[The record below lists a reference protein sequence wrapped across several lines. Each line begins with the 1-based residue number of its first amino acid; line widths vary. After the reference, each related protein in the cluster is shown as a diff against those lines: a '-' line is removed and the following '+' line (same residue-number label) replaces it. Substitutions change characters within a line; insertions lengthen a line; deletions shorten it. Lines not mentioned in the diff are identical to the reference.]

1 MIHWTKF
8 FPMNV
13 RGPRRTPVVPITA
26 PTFAPPSH
34 AAFYR
39 RIAYTFFGLTALI
52 LVGILWLSSV
62 EAQVDIRVRRT
73 PVRGESV
80 VEITPQPAGATQIA
94 GRVLSVPV
102 RKTQEFEVR
111 GVAETV
117 VAGTSTSATV
127 GNLAVTTTAAAP
139 KPAATPSSTSNITGY
154 ARGQVTIINNYSKS
168 QTLVEKTRLI
178 TSDNKLY
185 RIDRRVVVPAGDRV
199 TVTVTADQPGDQY
212 AIGPMKFTIP
222 GLWID
227 LQKLIFAESSEA
239 FSIRSGTGGAI
250 TSPAPTPVPAPA
262 PSPIATSTV
271 PRGDRKI
278 VTQQNLDEAYESL
291 TQQVVEQAKKLL
303 LANMNDARFTGA
315 AYFVN
320 TTAKSATV
328 RPGQTANTFTAQV
341 DVEVIGVFYSADDMQ
356 QLIRSRLREKL
367 PEGQEF
373 LPFNE
378 QNFVYVPE
386 SVDKEGERARLRV
399 ITNAEYRLVPTTP
412 ALASSNI
419 AGKSKNDAE
428 RYLKEIE
435 GVEAVDITLK
445 PGWIGKIPRLT
456 DRIKMDVK

>member
-1 MIHWTKF
+1 
-8 FPMNV
+8 MNV
-13 RGPRRTPVVPITA
+13 RGPRRSPVVPITA

-62 EAQVDIRVRRT
+62 EAQVNIRVRRT

-80 VEITPQPAGATQIA
+80 VEITPQPSGAAQIA
-94 GRVLSVPV
+94 GRVLSVPM
-102 RKTQEFEVR
+102 RKTQEFEVK
-111 GVAETV
+111 GVAETA
-117 VAGTSTSATV
+117 VAVTSTAPASGGIAPTTTATTPK
-127 GNLAVTTTAAAP
+127 LAVTA
-139 KPAATPSSTSNITGY
+139 SSTANGMGY
-154 ARGQVTIINNYSKS
+154 ARGQVTIHNNYSKS
-168 QTLVEKTRLI
+168 QTLVERTRLL

-185 RIDRRVVVPAGDRV
+185 RLDRRVIIPAGDRV
-199 TVTVTADQPGDQY
+199 TVTVTADQPGDQF
-212 AIGPMKFTIP
+212 AIMPSKFTIP
-222 GLWID
+222 GLWVD
-227 LQKLIFAESSEA
+227 LQKFIYAESSEA
-239 FSIRSGTGGAI
+239 FTIRSTAGGTG
-250 TSPAPTPVPAPA
+250 TPPPPTPP
-262 PSPIATSTV
+262 PITTSTV
-271 PRGDRKI
+271 PRGERKV
-278 VTQQNLDEAYESL
+278 VTQQNLDESYESL
-291 TQQVVEQAKKLL
+291 TQQIVEQAKKLL

-328 RPGQTANTFTAQV
+328 RPGQVANTFTAQV

-356 QLIRSRLREKL
+356 QLVRSRLREKL

-373 LPFNE
+373 LPFDE

-428 RYLKEIE
+428 RYLKDIE
-435 GVEAVDITLK
+435 GVEAVDITLT